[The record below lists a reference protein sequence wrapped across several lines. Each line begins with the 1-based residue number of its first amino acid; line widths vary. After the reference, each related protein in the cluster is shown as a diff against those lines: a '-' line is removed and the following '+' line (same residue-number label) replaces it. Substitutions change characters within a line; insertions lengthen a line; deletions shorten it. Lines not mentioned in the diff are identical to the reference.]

1 MTVVATGSAPRGP
14 APIRAERVLVTGAAG
29 FVGFHLASRLLAEGA
44 AVHGLDNLNAYYDP
58 GLKQARLAEIGPHPR
73 FAFSRLDITDY
84 DALKALFA
92 AFRPDAVVHLAAQA
106 GVRYS
111 LVNPRAYASA
121 NVDGF
126 LSVLEACRAHPV
138 RHLIYA
144 SSSSVYGAN
153 SKVPYHEDDPVLAP
167 VSLYAA
173 TKRAN
178 ELMAQAY
185 AHLYGIPCSGVRFF
199 TVYGP
204 WGRPDMA
211 YYSFTKAILEGRTI
225 DVFNNGEMQ
234 RDFTYVDDVIE
245 ALVRLIDIPPSNE
258 TSGAGGSSAPHTIYN
273 IGNHTPITLGRFIG
287 VIEGALGREARKRY
301 LPMQPGD
308 VLATYADVERLARVT
323 GFAPRTPIE
332 EGIARFVAWYRAYHR
347 C

>member
-1 MTVVATGSAPRGP
+1 MTA
-14 APIRAERVLVTGAAG
+14 
-29 FVGFHLASRLLAEGA
+29 
-44 AVHGLDNLNAYYDP
+44 
-58 GLKQARLAEIGPHPR
+58 GLKQARLDAIGTQPR
-73 FAFSRLDITDY
+73 FAFARLDLTDY
-84 DALKALFA
+84 DALAALLA
-92 AFRPDAVVHLAAQA
+92 EFRPEVVVHLAAQA

-111 LVNPRAYASA
+111 LTNPRAYASA

-178 ELMAQAY
+178 ELMAQSY

-225 DVFNNGEMQ
+225 DVFNHGEMQ
-234 RDFTYVDDVIE
+234 RDFTYIDDVVE
-245 ALVRLIDIPPSNE
+245 ALVRLVDLPPAKDAAP
-258 TSGAGGSSAPHTIYN
+258 SGGGNAPHTIYN
-273 IGNHTPITLGRFIG
+273 IGNHTPIALKRFIG
-287 VIEGALGREARKRY
+287 VLEAALGREAGKRY
-301 LPMQPGD
+301 LPIQPGD
-308 VLATYADVERLARVT
+308 VPATYADVERLARVT

-332 EGIARFVAWYRAYHR
+332 EGMARFVAWYRAYHR